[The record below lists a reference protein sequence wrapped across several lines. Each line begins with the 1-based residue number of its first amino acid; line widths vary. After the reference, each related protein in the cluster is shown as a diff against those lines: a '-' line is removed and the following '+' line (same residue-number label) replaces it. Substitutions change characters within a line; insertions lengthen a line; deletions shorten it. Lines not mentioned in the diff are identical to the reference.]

1 MKRAKG
7 FSLIEVLVAMTLLT
21 MAFAV
26 LFSLSSRSL
35 DGMRR
40 AEDTERRVELA
51 RNKLDQMKL
60 ISDLEPG
67 DRATGQWDDGTRW
80 MIAVTPFL
88 DPSREAGAGAPLRL
102 DAMLQ
107 VRLAL
112 EWSGR
117 SGQQSWFVDTY
128 RMVRPR
134 GDRLKSVPNAHQ
146 TLESQ
151 LNALSAK

>member
-1 MKRAKG
+1 MKRARG

-40 AEDTERRVELA
+40 AEDTERRLEFA

-60 ISDLEPG
+60 ITDLEPG
-67 DRATGQWDDGTRW
+67 DRATGQWEDGTRW
-80 MIAVTPFL
+80 TIEVTPFL
-88 DPSREAGAGAPLRL
+88 DASQEAGAVPPRA

-107 VRLAL
+107 IRLAL
-112 EWSGR
+112 EWAGR
-117 SGQQSWFVDTY
+117 SGQQSWFVDTF
-128 RMVRPR
+128 RLVRPR
-134 GDRLKSVPNAHQ
+134 AEHQ
-146 TLESQ
+146 SLESQ
-151 LNALSAK
+151 LNALAK